1 MTARIT
7 NNTNLDSK
15 KQKNSAIGTI
25 AGLGATQAGGIAFL
39 PISLT
44 SINAMTNSSKNLDK
58 FEKKQIMEAVDKILD
73 TKGLAIKGV
82 KLNNFDYAINPTT
95 IPDKIFELINPV
107 YATSN
112 GKNAFFGGIKGARSL
127 FGERLFKNEV
137 VCNMDKLPTAIFH
150 ELGHAFNANNSQV
163 WHVIQKMRTP
173 ALIISAGLAVFGALT
188 KKAVPS
194 EKNDGELTKLQKTK
208 NFIRNN
214 SGKLAFLSMVPIL
227 AEEAMATIRGNGWAK
242 EFLSS
247 NVAKQVCK
255 GNKFAYLSYLASAIG
270 AGFSAYAATK
280 IKDYFVYRK
289 NAV

>member
-1 MTARIT
+1 MTTRIT

-173 ALIISAGLAVFGALT
+173 ALIISAGLAVFSALT

-255 GNKFAYLSYLASAIG
+255 GNKFAYLSYLACAIG
-270 AGFSAYAATK
+270 AGFSAYAATN
-280 IKDYFVYRK
+280 IKVYFVDKK

>member
-73 TKGLAIKGV
+73 TKGLAIRGV

-280 IKDYFVYRK
+280 IKDYFVDKK